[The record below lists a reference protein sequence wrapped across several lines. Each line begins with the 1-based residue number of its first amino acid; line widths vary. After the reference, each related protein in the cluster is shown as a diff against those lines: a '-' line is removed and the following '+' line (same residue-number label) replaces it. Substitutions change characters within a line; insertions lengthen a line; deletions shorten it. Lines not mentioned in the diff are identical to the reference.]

1 MDANAFAS
9 PSENFDPGHL
19 GFFSSTHSSR
29 LHKSPLVLLL
39 ESIREE
45 IKSHTAH
52 QHKMDAQRE
61 DQQPNEADQAE
72 LNDFGKIAVQFLKY
86 GQNASNNLQAVFTE
100 MSVQQ
105 WLRLVIVV
113 GGYILL
119 RQQAIKYMSRK
130 KVDSMEDEDAK
141 AKAELSPNQLRGE
154 KGPVEIGDVDDEGEG
169 TASDWGANA
178 RVRQRKMLK
187 HLMEA
192 EERRR
197 QDEEDDKDIADLLE
211 D

>member
-1 MDANAFAS
+1 MDA
-9 PSENFDPGHL
+9 PHEN
-19 GFFSSTHSSR
+19 
-29 LHKSPLVLLL
+29 
-39 ESIREE
+39 
-45 IKSHTAH
+45 
-52 QHKMDAQRE
+52 
-61 DQQPNEADQAE
+61 QQPDEAPQAE
-72 LNDFGKIAVQFLKY
+72 LNDLGKIALQFLKY
-86 GQNASNNLQAVFTE
+86 GQNASNNLQAVFME
-100 MSVQQ
+100 MTVQQ

-113 GGYILL
+113 GGYVLL

-141 AKAELSPNQLRGE
+141 AKATLSPNQLRGE
-154 KGPVEIGDVDDEGEG
+154 KGPVEIGDVDEEGEG
-169 TASDWGANA
+169 TASDWGLTA